1 MDRTVEAVNL
11 AHVVKSQL
19 EHVMKLWILTTAC

>member
-1 MDRTVEAVNL
+1 MDPTVEAVNL